1 VVRVVR
7 RDHAVLGRAHLRL
20 AFLHPYADHI
30 SYVDSAM
37 NNTYIRFPK

>member
-7 RDHAVLGRAHLRL
+7 RDHAVLGRVHLRL
-20 AFLHPYADHI
+20 AFLHPNADHI

-37 NNTYIRFPK
+37 NKRRY